1 MVTFS
6 TVWRWVRI
14 STNPGITDS
23 SHCFR
28 FKKNTK
34 GRHDDTHLQP
44 KHLRSRSRRIRS
56 SKPAL
61 DTWNSVNEQR
71 EGGTEEKRKKGKKT
85 APIHT
90 SSHVSKIHVLWLKS
104 QEPGYYAKKAC
115 ILESHQLES
124 SGQVKPMCSPVMND
138 NLSPKGCS
146 QGKYLWHLHS
156 FSGLWSSGTLL
167 GWDPWLHGYCR
178 EHSDYETMRRRKSP
192 WQRLFLSLISTVN
205 DTQAPVDS
213 FMLINKFK

>member
-1 MVTFS
+1 MMTH
-6 TVWRWVRI
+6 TC
-14 STNPGITDS
+14 NPS
-23 SHCFR
+23 SCEVEAGGSGVQSQPWIHNTLEASLDYMKLCQW
-28 FKKNTK
+28 TK
-34 GRHDDTHLQP
+34 GGRDRG
-44 KHLRSRSRRIRS
+44 K
-56 SKPAL
+56 KK
-61 DTWNSVNEQR
+61 
-71 EGGTEEKRKKGKKT
+71 KRKKT

-124 SGQVKPMCSPVMND
+124 SEQVKPMCPPVMND
-138 NLSPKGCS
+138 NLSPKRCS
-146 QGKYLWHLHS
+146 RGKYLWHLHS
-156 FSGLWSSGTLL
+156 FSGLWSNGTLL
-167 GWDPWLHGYCR
+167 GWEPWLHGYCR

-205 DTQAPVDS
+205 DTHAPVDS

>member
-1 MVTFS
+1 MMTHTYNPS
-6 TVWRWVRI
+6 TCKVEAGGSGVQSQPWIHNTLEASLDYMKLCQW
-14 STNPGITDS
+14 
-23 SHCFR
+23 
-28 FKKNTK
+28 TK
-34 GRHDDTHLQP
+34 GGRD
-44 KHLRSRSRRIRS
+44 R
-56 SKPAL
+56 
-61 DTWNSVNEQR
+61 
-71 EGGTEEKRKKGKKT
+71 GKKKKKKKT

-124 SGQVKPMCSPVMND
+124 SEQVKTMCPPIMND
-138 NLSPKGCS
+138 NLRPKGCS

-156 FSGLWSSGTLL
+156 FSGLWSNGTLL
-167 GWDPWLHGYCR
+167 GWEPWLHGYCR

-192 WQRLFLSLISTVN
+192 WQTLFLSLISTVN
-205 DTQAPVDS
+205 DTHAPVDS

>member
-1 MVTFS
+1 MMTHTCNPS
-6 TVWRWVRI
+6 TCEVEAGGSGVQSQPWIHNTLEASLDYMKLCQW
-14 STNPGITDS
+14 
-23 SHCFR
+23 
-28 FKKNTK
+28 TK
-34 GRHDDTHLQP
+34 GGRDRG
-44 KHLRSRSRRIRS
+44 K
-56 SKPAL
+56 KK
-61 DTWNSVNEQR
+61 
-71 EGGTEEKRKKGKKT
+71 KRKKT

-124 SGQVKPMCSPVMND
+124 SEQVKPMCPPVMND

-146 QGKYLWHLHS
+146 RGKYLWHLHS
-156 FSGLWSSGTLL
+156 FSGLWSNGTLL
-167 GWDPWLHGYCR
+167 GWEPWLDGYCR

-205 DTQAPVDS
+205 DTHAPVDS

>member
-1 MVTFS
+1 MMTHTCNPS
-6 TVWRWVRI
+6 TCEVEAGGSGVQSQPWIHNTLEASLDYMKLCQW
-14 STNPGITDS
+14 
-23 SHCFR
+23 
-28 FKKNTK
+28 TK
-34 GRHDDTHLQP
+34 GGRDRG
-44 KHLRSRSRRIRS
+44 K
-56 SKPAL
+56 KK
-61 DTWNSVNEQR
+61 
-71 EGGTEEKRKKGKKT
+71 KRKKT

-124 SGQVKPMCSPVMND
+124 SEQVKTMCPPVMND

-146 QGKYLWHLHS
+146 RGKYLWHLHS
-156 FSGLWSSGTLL
+156 FSGLWSNGTLL
-167 GWDPWLHGYCR
+167 GWEPWLHGYCR

-205 DTQAPVDS
+205 DTHAPVDS